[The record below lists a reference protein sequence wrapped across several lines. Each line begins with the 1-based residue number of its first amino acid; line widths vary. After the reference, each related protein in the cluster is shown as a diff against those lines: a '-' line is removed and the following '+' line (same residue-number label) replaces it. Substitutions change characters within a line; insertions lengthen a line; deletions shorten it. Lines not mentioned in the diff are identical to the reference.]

1 MRTMMDVRPLSPQGE
16 RARRPPTRAERRFPQ
31 TLATENCA
39 TMELALTRGT
49 ISSSYLDVMCNG
61 VAQRDIEALL
71 LPEPPFEKPGEDG
84 TRKRRHDALMRRADA
99 AADAGDARESCALA
113 EEAYGLFRSFRALV
127 LFADARSACGEPHLA
142 AALLHSALRVLAL
155 SPSEHALA
163 QELLADVEQQLL
175 SRSSGG
181 AARRGLRD
189 EPFDPSERRASS
201 HLDSWAGL
209 PGSFCG
215 SSARLA
221 HRDVT
226 WSIRCDLIHLQPSS
240 RQTRQRRAQMHGP
253 APRGIWSRGFGCA
266 Y

>member
-1 MRTMMDVRPLSPQGE
+1 
-16 RARRPPTRAERRFPQ
+16 
-31 TLATENCA
+31 
-39 TMELALTRGT
+39 MELALTRGT

-61 VAQRDIEALL
+61 VAQRDVEALL

-113 EEAYGLFRSFRALV
+113 EEAYGVFRSFRALV

-155 SPSEHALA
+155 SPSEHAHA

-189 EPFDPSERRASS
+189 EPFDPPERRASRS
-201 HLDSWAGL
+201 PYSGDRDRDDGRRWPSNGGN
-209 PGSFCG
+209 GSYHAYSSYG
-215 SSARLA
+215 SSEGGRRAGRPPSIEVPHTPLDGSRA
-221 HRDVT
+221 SSRNSHHSSPHSRPLGFSRCLLYTSPSPRDGLL
-226 WSIRCDLIHLQPSS
+226 SRMPSS
-240 RQTRQRRAQMHGP
+240 A
-253 APRGIWSRGFGCA
+253 
-266 Y
+266 

>member
-1 MRTMMDVRPLSPQGE
+1 
-16 RARRPPTRAERRFPQ
+16 
-31 TLATENCA
+31 
-39 TMELALTRGT
+39 MELALTRGT

-61 VAQRDIEALL
+61 VAQRDVEALL

-155 SPSEHALA
+155 SPSEHAHA

-181 AARRGLRD
+181 AAR
-189 EPFDPSERRASS
+189 PPRRA
-201 HLDSWAGL
+201 LRPAGA
-209 PGSFCG
+209 PRV
-215 SSARLA
+215 AQPVQRRPRPRRRPPLA
-221 HRDVT
+221 VQR
-226 WSIRCDLIHLQPSS
+226 
-240 RQTRQRRAQMHGP
+240 RQRQRLVPRVLLLRIVGGRPARGP
-253 APRGIWSRGFGCA
+253 AAVDRGAAHAARRVSGVVAQQPPLEPPLAPSRLLA
-266 Y
+266 